1 MQDTNEK
8 EKSDKEKNN
17 HLKSAASVPVSGM
30 KTYFRLLGYVR
41 SSWGYLLLS
50 VLGYLIYAAMEPAL
64 AALLKHI
71 VDVVSLGTISDSR
84 TLIPLAILGVFIAR
98 GIGTFLGNYFMAKVA
113 NNVVFDL
120 RTHMFDKL
128 VLLPSD
134 YYHSIPTGRLLAKL
148 TYDTE
153 QVIGSIT
160 QAIRVVLRE
169 GLTVVG
175 LLGYMIYMN
184 WRLSLLFLLV
194 VPLIGIIVAYA
205 SKRFRKLST
214 RIQNAM
220 GGVTDVASEAIKGH
234 EVVKIFG
241 GSAYEVERFRKAAG
255 ENRRSQLKMEM
266 TKSLNIPLVQ
276 FILAVMMAIL
286 IWFALSPSIS
296 SHMSPGDFIA
306 FLTAAGMLGKPI
318 RQLTEVNSILQ
329 KGIAASYSIF
339 DFIDLKEEVDEGTT
353 KATTFKGDIEW
364 KNMSFKYTG
373 ADKSALKNINLS
385 LPAGKT
391 LALVGRS
398 GSGKSTMANLLPR
411 FYDVETGQLN
421 IDGVSVSDYKLTDLR
436 SNIALVN
443 QQVVLFNGTI
453 RDNIAYGALKDAD
466 EDEVINAAK
475 AANAWDFI
483 QELDHGLDT
492 MVGENGVLLS
502 GGQRQRIAIARAI
515 LKNAPILI
523 LDEATS
529 ALDTESERAI
539 QNALD
544 GLMANRTT
552 IAIAHRLSTIENA
565 DIIAVVDHGEII
577 EQGSHSELLAMN
589 GAYAQLHNQQFSDV
603 TA

>member
-1 MQDTNEK
+1 
-8 EKSDKEKNN
+8 
-17 HLKSAASVPVSGM
+17 
-30 KTYFRLLGYVR
+30 
-41 SSWGYLLLS
+41 
-50 VLGYLIYAAMEPAL
+50 
-64 AALLKHI
+64 
-71 VDVVSLGTISDSR
+71 
-84 TLIPLAILGVFIAR
+84 
-98 GIGTFLGNYFMAKVA
+98 MAKVA
-113 NNVVFDL
+113 NNVVFDI
-120 RTHMFDKL
+120 RTSMFNKL
-128 VLLPSD
+128 VLLPSN

-194 VPLIGIIVAYA
+194 VPLIGLVVSYA

-241 GSAYEVERFRKAAG
+241 GSEYEIERFRGAAS

-266 TKSLNIPLVQ
+266 TRSLNIPIVQ
-276 FILAVMMAIL
+276 FILAIMMAIL
-286 IWFALSPSIS
+286 IWFALSPTIS

-318 RQLTEVNSILQ
+318 RQLTDVNSILQ

-339 DFIDLKEEVDEGTT
+339 DFLDLPEEIDKGQTPAIRLKGN
-353 KATTFKGDIEW
+353 IEW
-364 KNMSFKYTG
+364 RSMSFKYPG
-373 ADKSALKNINLS
+373 ADKLALKNITLS

-398 GSGKSTMANLLPR
+398 GSGKSTMANLIPR
-411 FYDVETGQLN
+411 FYDFDDGQLN
-421 IDGVSVSDYKLTDLR
+421 IDGVLLNDYKLTELR

-443 QQVVLFNGTI
+443 QQVVLFNGSI
-453 RDNIAYGALKDAD
+453 RDNIAYGFLRDTS
-466 EDEVINAAK
+466 ETEVVEAAK

-539 QNALD
+539 QVALD

-577 EQGSHSELLAMN
+577 ELGSHSELLAMN
-589 GAYAQLHNQQFSDV
+589 GAYAQLHNQQFSE
-603 TA
+603 TPA

>member
-1 MQDTNEK
+1 MQDNVIPEASTNK
-8 EKSDKEKNN
+8 ESI
-17 HLKSAASVPVSGM
+17 SGA
-30 KTYFRLLGYVR
+30 KTYLRLLSYVG
-41 SSWGYLLLS
+41 SSWVYLLLS
-50 VLGYLIYAAMEPAL
+50 FIGYVLYASMEPAL

-71 VDVVSLGTISDSR
+71 VDVVSEGTVTESR
-84 TLIPLAILGVFIAR
+84 MIIPLAILAIFILR
-98 GIGTFLGNYFMAKVA
+98 GIGTFLGGYFMAQVA
-113 NNVVFDL
+113 NKVVFDL
-120 RTHMFDKL
+120 RTNMFNKL
-128 VLLPSD
+128 VLLPSS
-134 YYHSIPTGRLLAKL
+134 YYNSIPTGRLLAKL

-194 VPLIGIIVAYA
+194 VPLIGLVVSYA

-214 RIQNAM
+214 RIQDAM

-241 GSAYEVERFRKAAG
+241 GSQYETNRFYDAAN
-255 ENRRSQLKMEM
+255 ENRRSQLKMDK
-266 TKSLNIPLVQ
+266 TRYLNVPIVQ
-276 FILAVMMAIL
+276 FILAIAMSIL

-296 SHMSPGDFIA
+296 SGMTPGDFIA

-318 RQLTEVNSILQ
+318 RQLTDVNSTLQ
-329 KGIAASYSIF
+329 KGIAASHSIF
-339 DFIDLKEEVDEGTT
+339 EFLDMKEEVNTGEIVAGRL
-353 KATTFKGDIEW
+353 KGSIEW
-364 KNMSFKYTG
+364 RSMSFRYPE
-373 ADKSALKNINLS
+373 ADKSALKNITLS

-398 GSGKSTMANLLPR
+398 GSGKSTMANLIPR
-411 FYDVETGQLN
+411 FYNIEEGGLS
-421 IDGVSVSDYKLTDLR
+421 IDGFSIDEYELNSLR

-443 QQVVLFNGTI
+443 QQVILFNGTI
-453 RDNIAYGALKDAD
+453 RNNIAYGYLSDTNEGD
-466 EDEVINAAK
+466 IIDAAK
-475 AANAWDFI
+475 AANAWGFI

-539 QNALD
+539 QSALD
-544 GLMANRTT
+544 GLMENRTT

-565 DIIAVVDHGEII
+565 DIIAVVDHGEIV

-589 GAYAQLHNQQFSDV
+589 GAYAQLHNQQFSD
-603 TA
+603 APA

>member
-1 MQDTNEK
+1 MQDK
-8 EKSDKEKNN
+8 ENIEIETPAQK
-17 HLKSAASVPVSGM
+17 APVSGM
-30 KTYFRLLGYVR
+30 QNYFRLLGYVR
-41 SSWGYLLLS
+41 SSWLYLVLSIIGY
-50 VLGYLIYAAMEPAL
+50 VIYASMEPAL

-71 VDVVSLGTISDSR
+71 VDIVSEGKISDSR
-84 TLIPLAILGVFIAR
+84 LLIPLAILGVFIAR
-98 GIGTFLGNYFMAKVA
+98 GVGTFLGNYFMAKVA

-120 RTHMFDKL
+120 RTSMFNKL
-128 VLLPSD
+128 VLLPSN

-160 QAIRVVLRE
+160 QAIRVLLRE

-194 VPLIGIIVAYA
+194 VPLIGLIVSYA

-241 GSAYEVERFRKAAG
+241 GSQYEIARFDKAAN

-266 TKSLNIPLVQ
+266 TKSLNIPIVQ
-276 FILAVMMAIL
+276 FILALMMAIL

-318 RQLTEVNSILQ
+318 RQLTDVNSILQ
-329 KGIAASYSIF
+329 KGIADSYSIF
-339 DFIDLKEEVDEGTT
+339 DFLDLPEEVDKGTT
-353 KATTFKGDIEW
+353 PVTRFKGDIEW
-364 KNMSFKYTG
+364 NNMSFKYTG
-373 ADKSALKNINLS
+373 AEKQTLKNINLS

-398 GSGKSTMANLLPR
+398 GSGKSTIANLIPR
-411 FYDVETGQLN
+411 FYDIDDGSLS
-421 IDGVSVSDYKLTDLR
+421 IDGVRINDYKLTELR

-453 RDNIAYGALKDAD
+453 RDNIAYGFLRDTSV
-466 EDEVINAAK
+466 EDVIEAAK

-483 QELDHGLDT
+483 QELEHGLDT

-539 QNALD
+539 QMALD

-577 EQGSHSELLAMN
+577 EQGSHSELIAMN
-589 GAYAQLHNQQFSDV
+589 GAYAQLHNQQFSETPV
-603 TA
+603 

>member
-1 MQDTNEK
+1 MQEEAKVK
-8 EKSDKEKNN
+8 EPINDDP
-17 HLKSAASVPVSGM
+17 ASGV
-30 KTYFRLLGYVR
+30 KTYLRLLSYVG

-50 VLGYLIYAAMEPAL
+50 FFGYILYAAMEPAL

-71 VDVVSLGTISDSR
+71 VDIVSDGKITESR
-84 TLIPLAILGVFIAR
+84 LLIPGAILGIFIVR
-98 GIGTFLGNYFMAKVA
+98 GIGTFFGSYFMAQVA
-113 NNVVFDL
+113 NKVVFDL
-120 RTHMFDKL
+120 RTQMFNKL
-128 VLLPSD
+128 VLLPSS
-134 YYHSIPTGRLLAKL
+134 YYHSIPTGRLLTKL
-148 TYDTE
+148 TYNTE
-153 QVIGSIT
+153 QVIGSIS

-184 WRLSLLFLLV
+184 WKLSLLFLLV
-194 VPLIGIIVAYA
+194 VPFIGLVVRYA

-241 GSAYEVERFRKAAG
+241 GSDYETKRFYKVAN
-255 ENRRSQLKMEM
+255 ENRRSQLKMNK
-266 TKSLNIPLVQ
+266 TKALNVPIVQ
-276 FILAVMMAIL
+276 FILAFAMAIL

-296 SHMSPGDFIA
+296 SGMTPGDFIA

-318 RQLTEVNSILQ
+318 RQLTDINSVLQ

-339 DFIDLKEEVDEGTT
+339 EFLDMDVEPDLGKREAGRL
-353 KATTFKGDIEW
+353 KGNIEW
-364 KNMSFKYTG
+364 RSMSFSYPG
-373 ADKSALKNINLS
+373 ADKQALKNINLS

-398 GSGKSTMANLLPR
+398 GGGKSTMANLIPR
-411 FYDVETGQLN
+411 FYN
-421 IDGVSVSDYKLTDLR
+421 IDEGELCIDGHSIADYELKGLR

-453 RDNIAYGALKDAD
+453 RENIAYGDLHDASL
-466 EDEVINAAK
+466 EDVIEAAK
-475 AANAWDFI
+475 AANAWEFI
-483 QELDHGLDT
+483 QELDNGVDT

-539 QNALD
+539 QLALD
-544 GLMANRTT
+544 SLMENRTT

-565 DIIAVVDHGEII
+565 DIIAVIDHGEIV
-577 EQGSHSELLAMN
+577 EYGSHSELLAMN
-589 GAYAQLHNQQFSDV
+589 GAYAQLHNKQFSEESD
-603 TA
+603 

>member
-1 MQDTNEK
+1 MQDK
-8 EKSDKEKNN
+8 ETFEPLISTT
-17 HLKSAASVPVSGM
+17 SASSA
-30 KTYFRLLGYVR
+30 KTYFRLLSYVR

-50 VLGYLIYAAMEPAL
+50 FIGYILYASMEPAL

-71 VDVVSLGTISDSR
+71 VDVVSDGKITESR
-84 TLIPLAILGVFIAR
+84 TLVPLAILGIFIIR
-98 GIGTFLGNYFMAKVA
+98 GVGTFLGGYFMAKVA

-120 RTHMFDKL
+120 RTSMFSKL
-128 VLLPSD
+128 ILLPSN

-153 QVIGSIT
+153 QVTGSIT
-160 QAIRVVLRE
+160 QAIRVLLRE
-169 GLTVVG
+169 GLTVIG
-175 LLGYMIYMN
+175 LLGYMLYMN

-194 VPLIGIIVAYA
+194 VPLIGLVVSYA

-214 RIQNAM
+214 RIQNAV
-220 GGVTDVASEAIKGH
+220 GGVTDVASEAIKGQ

-241 GSAYEVERFRKAAG
+241 GSEYEIERFHKAAH
-255 ENRRSQLKMEM
+255 ENRRSQLKMAK
-266 TKSLNIPLVQ
+266 TKSLNVPLVQ
-276 FILAVMMAIL
+276 FILAFAMSIL

-296 SHMSPGDFIA
+296 SGMTSGDFIA

-318 RQLTEVNSILQ
+318 RQLTDVNSTLQ
-329 KGIAASYSIF
+329 KGIAASHSIF
-339 DFIDLKEEVDEGTT
+339 DFLDMEEETDSGIISVDRFEGT
-353 KATTFKGDIEW
+353 IEW
-364 KNMSFKYTG
+364 NSVSFSYPG
-373 ADKSALKNINLS
+373 SDKQTLKKIKLS

-398 GSGKSTMANLLPR
+398 GGGKSTIANLIPR
-411 FYDVETGQLN
+411 FYN
-421 IDGVSVSDYKLTDLR
+421 IDEGELYIDGNAIADYRLKNLR
-436 SNIALVN
+436 SNVALVN

-453 RDNIAYGALKDAD
+453 RENIAYGYLHDTKN
-466 EDEVINAAK
+466 EDIVDAAK

-539 QNALD
+539 QSALD

-565 DIIAVVDHGEII
+565 DIIAVIDHGEIV
-577 EQGSHSELLAMN
+577 EQGSHSELLALN
-589 GAYAQLHNQQFSDV
+589 GAYAQLHNQQFSD
-603 TA
+603 TPA

>member
-1 MQDTNEK
+1 MQDK
-8 EKSDKEKNN
+8 KNVETEM
-17 HLKSAASVPVSGM
+17 LAQKLPESGLRI
-30 KTYFRLLGYVR
+30 YLRLLSYVR
-41 SSWGYLLLS
+41 SSWPYLLLS
-50 VLGYLIYAAMEPAL
+50 ILGYVLYAAMEPAL

-71 VDVVSLGTISDSR
+71 VDVVSDGKITESR
-84 TLIPLAILGVFIAR
+84 LLIPLAILGIFIIR
-98 GIGTFLGNYFMAKVA
+98 GIGTFLGGYFMAKVA

-120 RTHMFDKL
+120 RTSMFNKL
-128 VLLPSD
+128 VLLPSS

-160 QAIRVVLRE
+160 QAIRVLLRE

-175 LLGYMIYMN
+175 LFSYLIYMN

-194 VPLIGIIVAYA
+194 IPLISLVVSYA

-220 GGVTDVASEAIKGH
+220 GGVTDVASEAIKAH

-241 GSAYEVERFRKAAG
+241 GSQYETDRFHDAAH

-266 TKSLNIPLVQ
+266 TKSLNIPIVQ
-276 FILAVMMAIL
+276 FILAFAMAIL

-296 SHMSPGDFIA
+296 SGMTPGDFIA
-306 FLTAAGMLGKPI
+306 FLTAAGMLGKPM
-318 RQLTEVNSILQ
+318 RQLTDVNSILQ

-339 DFIDLKEEVDEGTT
+339 EFLDMDEEIDKGTVS
-353 KATTFKGDIEW
+353 ADRLKGDIEW
-364 KNMSFKYTG
+364 RSMSFSYPG
-373 ADKSALKNINLS
+373 ADKQALKNINLS

-398 GSGKSTMANLLPR
+398 GGGKSTMANLLPR
-411 FYDVETGQLN
+411 FYN
-421 IDGVSVSDYKLTDLR
+421 IDEGELCIDGHSISDYRLKDLR
-436 SNIALVN
+436 LNIALVN

-453 RDNIAYGALKDAD
+453 RENIAYGYLRDTSD
-466 EDEVINAAK
+466 EDVIDAAK

-539 QNALD
+539 QSALD

-565 DIIAVVDHGEII
+565 DIIAVIDHGEVV
-577 EQGSHSELLAMN
+577 EQGSHSELLALN
-589 GAYAQLHNQQFSDV
+589 GAYAQLYNQQFSD
-603 TA
+603 TPA

>member
-1 MQDTNEK
+1 MQDK
-8 EKSDKEKNN
+8 ENVEADMSSHEI
-17 HLKSAASVPVSGM
+17 PVSGV
-30 KTYFRLLGYVR
+30 KIYFRLLGYVR
-41 SSWGYLLLS
+41 PSWMYLLLS
-50 VLGYLIYAAMEPAL
+50 VIGYVIYAAMEPAL

-71 VDVVSLGTISDSR
+71 VDIVSVGSISESR
-84 TLIPLAILGVFIAR
+84 LLIPMAILGVFIAR
-98 GIGTFLGNYFMAKVA
+98 GVGTFLGNYFMAKVA

-120 RTHMFDKL
+120 RTDMFNKL
-128 VLLPSD
+128 VLLPSS

-160 QAIRVVLRE
+160 QAIRVLLRE

-194 VPLIGIIVAYA
+194 VPLIGLVVSYA

-241 GSAYEVERFRKAAG
+241 GSQYEIERFHKAAQ

-266 TKSLNIPLVQ
+266 TKSLNIPIVQ

-318 RQLTEVNSILQ
+318 RQLTDVNSILQ

-339 DFIDLKEEVDEGTT
+339 DFLDLQEEVD
-353 KATTFKGDIEW
+353 KGKTSVEAIKGNIEW
-364 KNMSFKYTG
+364 HSMSFKYPNAEKQTLN
-373 ADKSALKNINLS
+373 KITLS

-398 GSGKSTMANLLPR
+398 GSGKSTIANLIPR
-411 FYDVETGQLN
+411 FYDIDDGLLS
-421 IDGVSVSDYKLTDLR
+421 IDGISINDYKLTELR

-453 RDNIAYGALKDAD
+453 RDNIAYGYLQNTSDK
-466 EDEVINAAK
+466 EVIEAAK

-539 QNALD
+539 QTALD

-589 GAYAQLHNQQFSDV
+589 GAYAQLHNQQFSETPV
-603 TA
+603 

>member
-1 MQDTNEK
+1 MQDK
-8 EKSDKEKNN
+8 ENIEIEEEAQKM
-17 HLKSAASVPVSGM
+17 PVSSV
-30 KTYFRLLGYVR
+30 KTYLRLLSYVR

-50 VLGYLIYAAMEPAL
+50 VIGYVLYAAMEPAL

-71 VDVVSLGTISDSR
+71 VDVVSAGNISDSR
-84 TLIPLAILGVFIAR
+84 LMIPLAILGVFIAR
-98 GIGTFLGNYFMAKVA
+98 GVGTFLGNYFMAKVA

-120 RTHMFDKL
+120 RTSMFNKL
-128 VLLPSD
+128 VLLPSN

-160 QAIRVVLRE
+160 QAIRVLLRE

-175 LLGYMIYMN
+175 LLSYMIYMN

-194 VPLIGIIVAYA
+194 VPLIGLVVSYA

-241 GSAYEVERFRKAAG
+241 GSEYEIERFRGAAN

-266 TKSLNIPLVQ
+266 TKSLNIPIVQ
-276 FILAVMMAIL
+276 FILAIMMAIL
-286 IWFALSPSIS
+286 VWFALSPTIS

-318 RQLTEVNSILQ
+318 RQLTDVNSILQ

-339 DFIDLKEEVDEGTT
+339 DFLDLPEEVD
-353 KATTFKGDIEW
+353 KGQTPAARLKGNIEW
-364 KNMSFKYTG
+364 RSMSFKYPG
-373 ADKSALKNINLS
+373 ADKLALKNITLS

-398 GSGKSTMANLLPR
+398 GSGKSTMANLIPR
-411 FYDVETGQLN
+411 FYDFDDGQLN
-421 IDGVSVSDYKLTDLR
+421 IDGVFLNDYKLTELR

-453 RDNIAYGALKDAD
+453 RDNIAYGFLRDTSDK
-466 EDEVINAAK
+466 EVIEAAK

-539 QNALD
+539 QVALD

-589 GAYAQLHNQQFSDV
+589 GAYAQLHNQQFSE
-603 TA
+603 TPA

>member
-1 MQDTNEK
+1 MQDK
-8 EKSDKEKNN
+8 ENIETEIPLQKVP
-17 HLKSAASVPVSGM
+17 ASSVQI
-30 KTYFRLLGYVR
+30 YFRLLGYVR
-41 SSWGYLLLS
+41 SSWVYLLLS
-50 VLGYLIYAAMEPAL
+50 VIGYVIYAAMEPAL

-71 VDVVSLGTISDSR
+71 VDIVSAGNISESR
-84 TLIPLAILGVFIAR
+84 LLIPMAILGVFIAR
-98 GIGTFLGNYFMAKVA
+98 GVGTFLGNYFMAKVA

-120 RTHMFDKL
+120 RTHMFNKL
-128 VLLPSD
+128 VLLPSS

-160 QAIRVVLRE
+160 QAIRVLLRE

-194 VPLIGIIVAYA
+194 VPLIGLVVSYA

-241 GSAYEVERFRKAAG
+241 GSEYEIERFHKAAH

-266 TKSLNIPLVQ
+266 TKSLNIPIVQ

-318 RQLTEVNSILQ
+318 RQLTDVNSILQ

-339 DFIDLKEEVDEGTT
+339 DFLDLPEEVDKGQSTT
-353 KATTFKGDIEW
+353 TAFKGHIEW
-364 KNMSFKYTG
+364 RDMSFKYPG
-373 ADKSALKNINLS
+373 AEKQTLTNINLS

-398 GSGKSTMANLLPR
+398 GSGKSTIANLIAR
-411 FYDVETGQLN
+411 FYDVDDGLLS
-421 IDGVSVSDYKLTDLR
+421 IDGVAINDYKLTELR

-453 RDNIAYGALKDAD
+453 RENIAYGSLRDTAI
-466 EDEVINAAK
+466 ENVVEAAK

-539 QNALD
+539 QAALD

-577 EQGSHSELLAMN
+577 EQGSHSELLAKN
-589 GAYAQLHNQQFSDV
+589 GAYAQLHNQQFSEIPL
-603 TA
+603 

>member
-1 MQDTNEK
+1 MQEK
-8 EKSDKEKNN
+8 ENVEADMSTQK
-17 HLKSAASVPVSGM
+17 APVSGV
-30 KTYFRLLGYVR
+30 KIYFRLLGYVR
-41 SSWGYLLLS
+41 PSWMYLLLS
-50 VLGYLIYAAMEPAL
+50 VIGYVIYAAMEPAL

-71 VDVVSLGTISDSR
+71 VDIVSVGSISESR
-84 TLIPLAILGVFIAR
+84 LLIPLAILGVFIAR
-98 GIGTFLGNYFMAKVA
+98 GVGTFLGNYFMAKVA

-120 RTHMFDKL
+120 RTDMFNKL
-128 VLLPSD
+128 VLLPSS

-160 QAIRVVLRE
+160 QAIRVLLRE

-194 VPLIGIIVAYA
+194 VPLIGLVVSYA

-241 GSAYEVERFRKAAG
+241 GSQYEIERFHKAAN

-266 TKSLNIPLVQ
+266 TKSLNIPIVQ
-276 FILAVMMAIL
+276 FILAIMMAIL

-318 RQLTEVNSILQ
+318 RQLTDVNSILQ

-339 DFIDLKEEVDEGTT
+339 DFLDLQEEVD
-353 KATTFKGDIEW
+353 KGKTSVESIKGNIEW
-364 KNMSFKYTG
+364 HSMSFKYPNAEKQTLN
-373 ADKSALKNINLS
+373 KITLS

-398 GSGKSTMANLLPR
+398 GSGKSTIANLIPR
-411 FYDVETGQLN
+411 FYDIDDGLLS
-421 IDGVSVSDYKLTDLR
+421 IDGISINDYKLTELR

-453 RDNIAYGALKDAD
+453 RNNIAYGYLQNTSDK
-466 EDEVINAAK
+466 EVIEAAK

-539 QNALD
+539 QTALD

-589 GAYAQLHNQQFSDV
+589 GAYAQLHNQQFSETPV
-603 TA
+603 

>member
-1 MQDTNEK
+1 MQDKDSIEVESTIPK
-8 EKSDKEKNN
+8 
-17 HLKSAASVPVSGM
+17 ASLTGM
-30 KTYFRLLGYVR
+30 QVYFRLLGYVR
-41 SSWGYLLLS
+41 SSWFYLLLS
-50 VLGYLIYAAMEPAL
+50 VIGYVIYAAMEPAL

-71 VDVVSLGTISDSR
+71 VDTVSVGSITDSR
-84 TLIPLAILGVFIAR
+84 LLIPLAILGIFIAR
-98 GIGTFLGNYFMAKVA
+98 GIGTFLGGYFMAKVA

-120 RTHMFDKL
+120 RTSMFNKL
-128 VLLPSD
+128 VLLPSS
-134 YYHSIPTGRLLAKL
+134 YYQSIPTGRLLAKL

-160 QAIRVVLRE
+160 QAIRVLLRE

-194 VPLIGIIVAYA
+194 VPLIGLLVSYA

-241 GSAYEVERFRKAAG
+241 GSDYEKERFHMAAS

-266 TKSLNIPLVQ
+266 TKSLNVPIVQ
-276 FILAVMMAIL
+276 FILAIMMAIL

-318 RQLTEVNSILQ
+318 RQLTDVNSILQ

-339 DFIDLKEEVDEGTT
+339 DFLDLQEETDKGKVSVDRL
-353 KATTFKGDIEW
+353 KGDIEW
-364 KNMSFKYTG
+364 HSMSFKYPN
-373 ADKSALKNINLS
+373 AEKLALKNITLS

-398 GSGKSTMANLLPR
+398 GSGKSTMANLIPR
-411 FYDVETGQLN
+411 FYDVENGLLS
-421 IDGVSVSDYKLTDLR
+421 IDGVSISDYKLTELR
-436 SNIALVN
+436 SSIALVN

-453 RDNIAYGALKDAD
+453 RENIAYGSLQTTSEDHIIDAA
-466 EDEVINAAK
+466 N
-475 AANAWDFI
+475 AANAWGFI
-483 QELDHGLDT
+483 QELDQGLDT

-539 QNALD
+539 QSALD
-544 GLMANRTT
+544 NLMENRTT

-577 EQGSHSELLAMN
+577 EKGSHSELLAMN
-589 GAYAQLHNQQFSDV
+589 GAYAQLHNQQFSE
-603 TA
+603 TPA

>member
-1 MQDTNEK
+1 MQKDQMTEA
-8 EKSDKEKNN
+8 KNN
-17 HLKSAASVPVSGM
+17 MEKVSGFR
-30 KTYFRLLGYVR
+30 TYLRLLGYVKA
-41 SSWGYLLLS
+41 SWGYVALS
-50 VLGYLIYAAMEPAL
+50 IVGFMLYAGMEPAL

-71 VDVVSLGTISDSR
+71 VDAVSEGKVLENR
-84 TLIPLAILGVFIAR
+84 TVIPLAILAIFIAR
-98 GIGTFLGNYFMAKVA
+98 GIGTFLGSYFMAQVA
-113 NNVVFDL
+113 NKVVFDL
-120 RTHMFDKL
+120 RTSMFNKMIKM
-128 VLLPSD
+128 PSS

-153 QVIGSIT
+153 QVIGAVT

-169 GLTVVG
+169 GFTVVG

-184 WRLSLLFLLV
+184 WKLTLLFLLV
-194 VPLIGIIVAYA
+194 VPLIGVIVSYA
-205 SKRFRKLST
+205 SKRFRRLSA

-241 GSAYEVERFRKAAG
+241 GSQYEIERFRQAAQ
-255 ENRRSQLKMEM
+255 ENRRSQLKMEK
-266 TKSLNIPLVQ
+266 TRSLNIPIVQ
-276 FILAVMMAIL
+276 FILALAMAIL
-286 IWFALSPSIS
+286 IWFALSPTIS
-296 SHMSPGDFIA
+296 QHMTPGDFIA

-318 RQLTEVNSILQ
+318 RQLTDVNSVLQ
-329 KGIAASYSIF
+329 KGIAASQSIF
-339 DFIDLKEEVDEGTT
+339 EFLDMSVEPDDGKVL
-353 KATTFKGDIEW
+353 AQSLKGDIEW
-364 KNMSFKYTG
+364 KDMSFSYPNAEKQ
-373 ADKSALKNINLS
+373 ALKKITLS

-398 GSGKSTMANLLPR
+398 GSGKSTIANLIPR
-411 FYDVETGQLN
+411 FYDLDEGELN
-421 IDGVSVSDYKLTDLR
+421 IDGVSISDYQLGSLR
-436 SNIALVN
+436 TNIALVN

-453 RDNIAYGALKDAD
+453 RENIAYGHLRDASD
-466 EDEVINAAK
+466 EQVIEAAK
-475 AANAWDFI
+475 AANAWGFI
-483 QELDHGLDT
+483 QELDQGLET

-539 QNALD
+539 QMALD
-544 GLMANRTT
+544 GLMENRTT

-577 EQGSHSELLAMN
+577 EQGSHAELLAMN
-589 GAYAQLHNQQFSDV
+589 GAYAQLHNQQFSEAAD
-603 TA
+603 

>member
-1 MQDTNEK
+1 MQ
-8 EKSDKEKNN
+8 DKEKIDSE
-17 HLKSAASVPVSGM
+17 LPPSSKAPVSGLQ
-30 KTYFRLLGYVR
+30 TYLRLLVYVR
-41 SSWGYLLLS
+41 SSWAYLLLS
-50 VLGYLIYAAMEPAL
+50 VLGYLIYASMEPAL

-71 VDVVSLGTISDSR
+71 VDVVSLGKVSDSR
-84 TLIPLAILGVFIAR
+84 IFIPMAILGVFIAR
-98 GIGTFLGNYFMAKVA
+98 GVGTFLGNYFMAKVA
-113 NNVVFDL
+113 NNVVYDL
-120 RTHMFDKL
+120 RTSMFDKL
-128 VLLPSD
+128 VLLPSS

-160 QAIRVVLRE
+160 QAIRVLLRE
-169 GLTVVG
+169 GLTVIG

-194 VPLIGIIVAYA
+194 VPLIGLIVSYA

-214 RIQNAM
+214 RIQDAM

-241 GSAYEVERFRKAAG
+241 GSDYEIKRFRNAAH

-266 TKSLNIPLVQ
+266 TKSLNIPIVQ
-276 FILAVMMAIL
+276 FILAIMMAIL

-296 SHMSPGDFIA
+296 SHMTPGDFIA

-339 DFIDLKEEVDEGTT
+339 DFLDLKEEVD
-353 KATTFKGDIEW
+353 KGQTSAVRLSGNIEW
-364 KNMSFKYTG
+364 KEMSFKYPR
-373 ADKSALKNINLS
+373 ADKKALNNINLS

-398 GSGKSTMANLLPR
+398 GSGKSTIANLIPR
-411 FYDVETGQLN
+411 FYDIDEGTLN
-421 IDGVSVSDYKLTDLR
+421 IDGVLINDYKLSDLR

-453 RDNIAYGALKDAD
+453 RENIAYGYLRDAND
-466 EDEVINAAK
+466 EEVIAAAK
-475 AANAWDFI
+475 AANAWGFI
-483 QELDHGLDT
+483 QELDRGLDT

-502 GGQRQRIAIARAI
+502 GGQRQRIA
-515 LKNAPILI
+515 
-523 LDEATS
+523 
-529 ALDTESERAI
+529 
-539 QNALD
+539 
-544 GLMANRTT
+544 
-552 IAIAHRLSTIENA
+552 
-565 DIIAVVDHGEII
+565 
-577 EQGSHSELLAMN
+577 
-589 GAYAQLHNQQFSDV
+589 
-603 TA
+603 

>member
-1 MQDTNEK
+1 MQDQVA
-8 EKSDKEKNN
+8 SGP
-17 HLKSAASVPVSGM
+17 SAQKIPTSGT
-30 KTYFRLLGYVR
+30 KVYFRLLRYVG
-41 SSWGYLLLS
+41 SSWVYLLLS
-50 VLGYLIYAAMEPAL
+50 FIGYILYASMEPAL

-71 VDVVSLGTISDSR
+71 VDVVSDGKITESR
-84 TLIPLAILGVFIAR
+84 LLIPFAILGIFIIR
-98 GIGTFLGNYFMAKVA
+98 GIGTFLGGYFMAKVA

-120 RTHMFDKL
+120 RTSMFNKL
-128 VLLPSD
+128 VLLSSS

-160 QAIRVVLRE
+160 QAIRVLLRE
-169 GLTVVG
+169 GLTVMG

-194 VPLIGIIVAYA
+194 VPFIGLVVSYA

-241 GSAYEVERFRKAAG
+241 GSEYETKRFYKAAH
-255 ENRRSQLKMEM
+255 ENRRSQLKMAK
-266 TKSLNIPLVQ
+266 TKSLNVPFVQ
-276 FILAVMMAIL
+276 FILAFAMAIL

-296 SHMSPGDFIA
+296 SGMTSGDFIA

-318 RQLTEVNSILQ
+318 RQLTDINSTLQ

-339 DFIDLKEEVDEGTT
+339 EFLDMEEESDKGTVS
-353 KATTFKGDIEW
+353 ADRLRGDIEW
-364 KNMSFKYTG
+364 RSMSFTYSG
-373 ADKSALKNINLS
+373 ADKQALKKINLS

-398 GSGKSTMANLLPR
+398 GGGKSTMANLIPR
-411 FYDVETGQLN
+411 FYN
-421 IDGVSVSDYKLTDLR
+421 IDDGELCIDGHSISDYRLKDLR

-453 RDNIAYGALKDAD
+453 RENIAYGYLRDASD
-466 EDEVINAAK
+466 EEVIDAAK

-483 QELDHGLDT
+483 QELEHGLDT

-515 LKNAPILI
+515 LKNASILI

-529 ALDTESERAI
+529 ALDSESERAI
-539 QNALD
+539 QSALD

-565 DIIAVVDHGEII
+565 DIIAVIDHGEIV
-577 EQGSHSELLAMN
+577 EQGSHSELLALN
-589 GAYAQLHNQQFSDV
+589 GAYAQLHNQQFAEVAD
-603 TA
+603 

>member
-1 MQDTNEK
+1 MQKVQKTK
-8 EKSDKEKNN
+8 
-17 HLKSAASVPVSGM
+17 AAPVASTQARVSGM
-30 KTYFRLLGYVR
+30 KIYFRLLGHVR
-41 SSWGYLLLS
+41 SSWPYLLLS
-50 VLGYLIYAAMEPAL
+50 VLGYMIYAAMEPAL

-71 VDVVSLGTISDSR
+71 VDTVSEGRIADNR
-84 TLIPLAILGVFIAR
+84 HVIPLAILAVFIAR

-113 NNVVFDL
+113 NNVVYDL
-120 RTHMFDKL
+120 RTKMFSKL
-128 VLLPSD
+128 VRLPSS

-175 LLGYMIYMN
+175 LLGYMLYMN

-194 VPLIGIIVAYA
+194 VPLIGLVVAYA

-234 EVVKIFG
+234 EVVKTFG
-241 GSAYEVERFRKAAG
+241 GSDYEIERFHHAAH

-266 TKSLNIPLVQ
+266 TRALNTPIVQ
-276 FILAVMMAIL
+276 FILAIMMATL

-296 SHMSPGDFIA
+296 SNMSPGDFIA

-318 RQLTEVNSILQ
+318 RQLTDVNSILQ

-339 DFIDLKEEVDEGTT
+339 DFLDLPEEVDQGKTSVSR
-353 KATTFKGDIEW
+353 FKGDIEW
-364 KNMSFKYTG
+364 RSVSFTYPNAEK
-373 ADKSALKNINLS
+373 AALNNINLS

-398 GSGKSTMANLLPR
+398 GSGKSTIANLMPR
-411 FYDVETGQLN
+411 FYN
-421 IDGVSVSDYKLTDLR
+421 IDEGQISIDGISIDDYKLTELR

-453 RDNIAYGALKDAD
+453 RDNIAYGHLRDTD
-466 EDEVINAAK
+466 EKEVIDAAI
-475 AANAWDFI
+475 AANAWGFI
-483 QELDHGLDT
+483 QELEHGLET

-539 QNALD
+539 QIALD

-577 EQGSHSELLAMN
+577 EQGSHSELLALN
-589 GAYAQLHNQQFSDV
+589 GAYAQLHNRQFSE
-603 TA
+603 TAD

>member
-1 MQDTNEK
+1 MQNKTTSNSSLEQ
-8 EKSDKEKNN
+8 
-17 HLKSAASVPVSGM
+17 APTSGA
-30 KTYFRLLGYVR
+30 KTYLRLLSYVG
-41 SSWGYLLLS
+41 SSWGYLSLS
-50 VLGYLIYAAMEPAL
+50 IIGYVLYAAMEPAL

-71 VDVVSLGTISDSR
+71 VDVVSEGKIVESR
-84 TLIPLAILGVFIAR
+84 LLIPLAILGIFIIR
-98 GIGTFLGNYFMAKVA
+98 GIGTFLGSYFMSKVA
-113 NNVVFDL
+113 NKVVFDL
-120 RTHMFDKL
+120 RTQMFNKL
-128 VLLPSD
+128 VLLPSS
-134 YYHSIPTGRLLAKL
+134 YYHSIPTGRLLTKL
-148 TYDTE
+148 TYNTE

-184 WRLSLLFLLV
+184 WRLSLMFLLV
-194 VPLIGIIVAYA
+194 VPLIGLVVSYA

-241 GSAYEVERFRKAAG
+241 GSQYETKRFYKAAD
-255 ENRRSQLKMEM
+255 ENRRSQLKMAK
-266 TKSLNIPLVQ
+266 TKSLNVPIVQ
-276 FILAVMMAIL
+276 FILAFAMSIL
-286 IWFALSPSIS
+286 IWFALSPSMS
-296 SHMSPGDFIA
+296 SGMTPGDFIA

-318 RQLTEVNSILQ
+318 RQLTDINSVLQ

-339 DFIDLKEEVDEGTT
+339 EFLDLKEEVDTGSISVDRL
-353 KATTFKGDIEW
+353 KGNIEW
-364 KNMSFKYTG
+364 QSMSFQYPG
-373 ADKSALKNINLS
+373 AEKLALKNINLA

-398 GSGKSTMANLLPR
+398 GSGKSTMANLIPR
-411 FYDVETGQLN
+411 FYNIDEGELN
-421 IDGVSVSDYKLTDLR
+421 IDGVSIADYELKGLR

-443 QQVVLFNGTI
+443 QQVVLFNGSI
-453 RDNIAYGALKDAD
+453 RENIAYGDLLGASD
-466 EDEVINAAK
+466 EEVIEATK
-475 AANAWDFI
+475 AANAWEFI
-483 QELDHGLDT
+483 QELEHGLDT

-539 QNALD
+539 QLALD
-544 GLMANRTT
+544 NLMKNRTT

-577 EQGSHSELLAMN
+577 EQGSHKELLAKN
-589 GAYAQLHNQQFSDV
+589 GAYAQLHNQQFSEAED
-603 TA
+603 

>member
-1 MQDTNEK
+1 M
-8 EKSDKEKNN
+8 SDKERSEMEVDTK
-17 HLKSAASVPVSGM
+17 KIPVSGM
-30 KTYFRLLGYVR
+30 KTYLRLLSYVR
-41 SSWGYLLLS
+41 SSWGYLILS
-50 VLGYLIYAAMEPAL
+50 VFGYVLYAAMEPAL
-64 AALLKHI
+64 AALLKHM
-71 VDVVSLGTISDSR
+71 VDVVSEGKITESR
-84 TLIPLAILGVFIAR
+84 LLIPGAILGIFIIR
-98 GIGTFLGNYFMAKVA
+98 GIGTFLGGYFMAQVA
-113 NNVVFDL
+113 NSVVFDL
-120 RTHMFDKL
+120 RTNMFNKL
-128 VLLPSD
+128 VLLPSS

-175 LLGYMIYMN
+175 LFGYMIYMN
-184 WRLSLLFLLV
+184 WRLTLLFLLV
-194 VPLIGIIVAYA
+194 VPLIGLVVSYA

-241 GSAYEVERFRKAAG
+241 GSEYEIERFRQAAS
-255 ENRRSQLKMEM
+255 ENKRSQLKMEK
-266 TKSLNIPLVQ
+266 TKSLNVPIVQ
-276 FILAVMMAIL
+276 FILASAMAIL

-296 SHMSPGDFIA
+296 SNMTPGDFIA
-306 FLTAAGMLGKPI
+306 FITAAGMLGKPI
-318 RQLTEVNSILQ
+318 RQLTDVNSVLQ
-329 KGIAASYSIF
+329 KGIAASHSIF
-339 DFIDLKEEVDEGTT
+339 EFLDMEEEVD
-353 KATTFKGDIEW
+353 KGAVSVDRLKGEIEW
-364 KNMSFKYTG
+364 RAMSFKYPG
-373 ADKSALKNINLS
+373 ADKSALNSVNLS

-398 GSGKSTMANLLPR
+398 GSGKSTMANLIPR
-411 FYDVETGQLN
+411 FYNFDEGEIN
-421 IDGVSVSDYKLTDLR
+421 IDGVSINDYKLTDLR

-453 RDNIAYGALKDAD
+453 RDNIAYGYLRETDDA
-466 EDEVINAAK
+466 EVIEAAK

-483 QELDHGLDT
+483 QELDQGLDT

-539 QNALD
+539 QLALD
-544 GLMANRTT
+544 SLMENRTT

-589 GAYAQLHNQQFSDV
+589 GAYAQLHNQQFSETSV
-603 TA
+603 

>member
-1 MQDTNEK
+1 MQNK
-8 EKSDKEKNN
+8 
-17 HLKSAASVPVSGM
+17 KSAHSSDTKPPASGAQI
-30 KTYFRLLGYVR
+30 YFRLLSYVR

-50 VLGYLIYAAMEPAL
+50 FIGYMLYAAMEPAL

-71 VDVVSLGTISDSR
+71 VDIVSDGQITESR
-84 TLIPLAILGVFIAR
+84 LLIPLSILGIFVVR
-98 GIGTFLGNYFMAKVA
+98 GIGTFLGGYFMSKVA

-120 RTHMFDKL
+120 RTSMFDKL
-128 VLLPSD
+128 VLLPSS
-134 YYHSIPTGRLLAKL
+134 YYHSIPTGRLLTKL
-148 TYDTE
+148 TYNTE

-160 QAIRVVLRE
+160 QAIRVLLRE

-194 VPLIGIIVAYA
+194 VPLIGLVVSYA
-205 SKRFRKLST
+205 SKRFRRLST

-241 GSAYEVERFRKAAG
+241 GSEYETKRFYRAAQ
-255 ENRRSQLKMEM
+255 ENRRSQLKMAK
-266 TKSLNIPLVQ
+266 TKSLNVPIVQ
-276 FILAVMMAIL
+276 FILALAMSIL

-296 SHMSPGDFIA
+296 SGMTSGDFIA

-318 RQLTEVNSILQ
+318 RQLTDVNSTLQ
-329 KGIAASYSIF
+329 KGIAASQSIF
-339 DFIDLKEEVDEGTT
+339 EFLDMEVEVDDGTVS
-353 KATTFKGDIEW
+353 ADRLKGDIEW
-364 KNMSFKYTG
+364 RSMSFTYPG
-373 ADKSALKNINLS
+373 ADKQALKNINLS

-398 GSGKSTMANLLPR
+398 GGGKSTMANLIPR
-411 FYDVETGQLN
+411 FYN
-421 IDGVSVSDYKLTDLR
+421 IDGGELSIDGCSISDYRLTDLR

-453 RDNIAYGALKDAD
+453 RDNIAYGYLRDASD
-466 EDEVINAAK
+466 EEVIDAAK
-475 AANAWDFI
+475 AANAWGFI

-539 QNALD
+539 QSALD
-544 GLMANRTT
+544 GLMENRTT

-577 EQGSHSELLAMN
+577 EQGSHSELLALN
-589 GAYAQLHNQQFSDV
+589 GAYAQLHNQQFSEV
-603 TA
+603 TD

>member
-1 MQDTNEK
+1 MHDQNK
-8 EKSDKEKNN
+8 KNTTKN
-17 HLKSAASVPVSGM
+17 DNTVTTVPLSGM

-41 SSWGYLLLS
+41 SSWGYLMLS
-50 VLGYLIYAAMEPAL
+50 VLGYVIYAAMEPAL

-71 VDVVSLGTISDSR
+71 VDVVSVGTISESR
-84 TLIPLAILGVFIAR
+84 MLIPLAILAVFIAR

-120 RTHMFDKL
+120 RTTMFNKL
-128 VLLPSD
+128 VFLSAD

-160 QAIRVVLRE
+160 QAIRVLLRE

-175 LLGYMIYMN
+175 LLSYMIYMN

-194 VPLIGIIVAYA
+194 VPLIGVIVAYA

-241 GSAYEVERFRKAAG
+241 GSEYEIERFRKAAS

-266 TKSLNIPLVQ
+266 TRSLNVPIVQ
-276 FILAVMMAIL
+276 FILAIMMATL

-339 DFIDLKEEVDEGTT
+339 DFIDLKEEVDEGQIS
-353 KATTFKGDIEW
+353 ASSVKGDIEW
-364 KNMSFKYTG
+364 KNMSFKYHG
-373 ADKSALKNINLS
+373 SDKQALNNINLT

-398 GSGKSTMANLLPR
+398 GGGKSTIANLLPR
-411 FYDVETGQLN
+411 FYDIESGQLN
-421 IDGVSVSDYKLTDLR
+421 IDGVSVSDYKLADLR
-436 SNIALVN
+436 LNIALVN
-443 QQVVLFNGTI
+443 QKVVLFNGSI
-453 RDNIAYGALKDAD
+453 RDNIAYGALKKAT
-466 EDEVINAAK
+466 EEEVIEAAK
-475 AANAWDFI
+475 AANAWGFI
-483 QELDHGLDT
+483 QELEQGLDT
-492 MVGENGVLLS
+492 LVGEDGVLLS

-515 LKNAPILI
+515 LKNAPILV

-539 QNALD
+539 QSALD

-565 DIIAVVDHGEII
+565 DIIAVVDHGEIV
-577 EQGSHSELLAMN
+577 EQGSHHELLAMN
-589 GAYAQLHNQQFSDV
+589 GAYAQLHNQQFSEV
-603 TA
+603 SA

>member
-1 MQDTNEK
+1 MQDK
-8 EKSDKEKNN
+8 ENIEIETPAPK
-17 HLKSAASVPVSGM
+17 APVSGM
-30 KTYFRLLGYVR
+30 QNYFRLLGYVR
-41 SSWGYLLLS
+41 SSWLYLVLSIIGY
-50 VLGYLIYAAMEPAL
+50 VIYASMEPAL

-71 VDVVSLGTISDSR
+71 VDIVSVGQISDSR
-84 TLIPLAILGVFIAR
+84 LLIPLAILGVFIAR

-120 RTHMFDKL
+120 RTSMFNKL
-128 VLLPSD
+128 VLLPSN

-160 QAIRVVLRE
+160 QAIRVLLRE

-194 VPLIGIIVAYA
+194 VPLIGLIVSYA

-241 GSAYEVERFRKAAG
+241 GSQYEISRFHKAAN

-266 TKSLNIPLVQ
+266 TKSLNIPIVQ
-276 FILAVMMAIL
+276 FILALMMAIL

-318 RQLTEVNSILQ
+318 RQLTDVNSILQ

-339 DFIDLKEEVDEGTT
+339 DFLDLPEEVDKGLTP
-353 KATTFKGDIEW
+353 ATRFKGDIEW
-364 KNMSFKYTG
+364 DNMSFKYTG
-373 ADKSALKNINLS
+373 AEKQTLKNISLS

-398 GSGKSTMANLLPR
+398 GSGKSTIANLIPR
-411 FYDVETGQLN
+411 FYDIDDGSLS
-421 IDGVSVSDYKLTDLR
+421 IDGVRINDYKLTELR

-453 RDNIAYGALKDAD
+453 RDNIAYGYLRDTSV
-466 EDEVINAAK
+466 EDVIEAAK

-539 QNALD
+539 QTALD
-544 GLMANRTT
+544 GLMVNRTT

-589 GAYAQLHNQQFSDV
+589 GAYAQLHNQQFSE
-603 TA
+603 TPA

>member
-1 MQDTNEK
+1 MQNKVTPESKLDQ
-8 EKSDKEKNN
+8 
-17 HLKSAASVPVSGM
+17 VPVSGA
-30 KTYFRLLGYVR
+30 KTYLRLLSYAG

-50 VLGYLIYAAMEPAL
+50 FIGYVLYASMEPAL

-71 VDVVSLGTISDSR
+71 VDVVSEGKITESR
-84 TLIPLAILGVFIAR
+84 LLIPLAILGIFIIR
-98 GIGTFLGNYFMAKVA
+98 GIGTFLGSYFMAQVA
-113 NNVVFDL
+113 NKVVFDL
-120 RTHMFDKL
+120 RTEMFNKL
-128 VLLPSD
+128 VLLPSS

-148 TYDTE
+148 TYNTE

-160 QAIRVVLRE
+160 QAIRVLLRE

-175 LLGYMIYMN
+175 LLSYMSYMN

-194 VPLIGIIVAYA
+194 IPIIGLVVSYA
-205 SKRFRKLST
+205 SKRFRKLSA

-241 GSAYEVERFRKAAG
+241 GSEYETKRFYKAAD
-255 ENRRSQLKMEM
+255 ENRRSQLKMEK
-266 TKSLNIPLVQ
+266 TKALNVPIVQ
-276 FILAVMMAIL
+276 FILAFAMAIL

-296 SHMSPGDFIA
+296 SGMTPGDFIA

-318 RQLTEVNSILQ
+318 RQLTDINSVLQ

-339 DFIDLKEEVDEGTT
+339 EFLDLKEETNTGAVLAD
-353 KATTFKGDIEW
+353 KLKGNIEW
-364 KNMSFKYTG
+364 RSMSFQYPG
-373 ADKSALKNINLS
+373 AEKQALKNINLT

-398 GSGKSTMANLLPR
+398 GSGKSTMANLIPR
-411 FYDVETGQLN
+411 FYNIDEGQLN
-421 IDGVSVSDYKLTDLR
+421 IDGISIDDYELMGLR

-443 QQVVLFNGTI
+443 QQVILFNGTI
-453 RDNIAYGALKDAD
+453 RENIAYGYLLESGDDDVVA
-466 EDEVINAAK
+466 AAK
-475 AANAWDFI
+475 AANAWEFI
-483 QELDHGLDT
+483 QELDDGLDT

-539 QNALD
+539 QLALD
-544 GLMANRTT
+544 GLMENRTT

-577 EQGSHSELLAMN
+577 EQGSHKALLAKN
-589 GAYAQLHNQQFSDV
+589 GAYAQLHNQQFTETTD
-603 TA
+603 

>member
-1 MQDTNEK
+1 MQ
-8 EKSDKEKNN
+8 DKEKIDSE
-17 HLKSAASVPVSGM
+17 LPPSSKAPVSGLQ
-30 KTYFRLLGYVR
+30 TYLRLLVYVR
-41 SSWGYLLLS
+41 SSWAYLLLS
-50 VLGYLIYAAMEPAL
+50 VLGYLIYASMEPAL

-71 VDVVSLGTISDSR
+71 VDVVSLGKVSDSR
-84 TLIPLAILGVFIAR
+84 IFIPMAILGVFIAR
-98 GIGTFLGNYFMAKVA
+98 GVGTFLGNYFMAKVA
-113 NNVVFDL
+113 NNVVYDL
-120 RTHMFDKL
+120 RTSMFDKL
-128 VLLPSD
+128 VLLPSS

-160 QAIRVVLRE
+160 QAIRVLLRE
-169 GLTVVG
+169 GLTVIG

-194 VPLIGIIVAYA
+194 VPLIGLIVSYA

-214 RIQNAM
+214 RIQDAM

-241 GSAYEVERFRKAAG
+241 GSDYEIKRFRNAAH

-266 TKSLNIPLVQ
+266 TKSLNIPIVQ
-276 FILAVMMAIL
+276 FILAIMMAIL

-296 SHMSPGDFIA
+296 SHMTPGDFIA

-339 DFIDLKEEVDEGTT
+339 DFLDLKEEVD
-353 KATTFKGDIEW
+353 KGQTSAVRLSGNIEW
-364 KNMSFKYTG
+364 KEMSFKYPR
-373 ADKSALKNINLS
+373 ADKKALNNINLS

-398 GSGKSTMANLLPR
+398 GSGKSTIANLIPR
-411 FYDVETGQLN
+411 FYDIDEGTLN
-421 IDGVSVSDYKLTDLR
+421 IDGVLINDYKLSDLR

-453 RDNIAYGALKDAD
+453 RENIAYGYLRDASD
-466 EDEVINAAK
+466 EEVIAAAK
-475 AANAWDFI
+475 AANAWGFI
-483 QELDHGLDT
+483 QELDRGLDT

-539 QNALD
+539 QSALD
-544 GLMANRTT
+544 NLMENRTT

-577 EQGSHSELLAMN
+577 EQGSHSELLALN
-589 GAYAQLHNQQFSDV
+589 GAYSQLHNQQFTETTV
-603 TA
+603 